1 VVGFREGSESP
12 EEPPRSATVISTQ
25 IIIGIAIAIASLC
38 HALALKIAMKL
49 MVEVP
54 VKYGKAYLIV
64 LVEDLAVGSVVAGLL
79 FAGFGGPTLAI
90 IAAILTY
97 LLVGAACIGTAIAGI
112 DGARLGVGNGV
123 LIQAIQVPIIV
134 PFLILGSFLR
144 DLIAILGA

>member
-1 VVGFREGSESP
+1 MSP
-12 EEPPRSATVISTQ
+12 EDPARSATVNATQ
-25 IIIGIAIAIASLC
+25 IIIAIAIASLC
-38 HALALKIAMKL
+38 HALALKIATKL

-64 LVEDLAVGSVVAGLL
+64 LVEYLAVGSVAAALW
-79 FAGFGGPTLAI
+79 FAGVGPTLAI
-90 IAAILTY
+90 IAGTFTY
-97 LLVGAACIGTAIAGI
+97 LLVGAACIGTAVPGI

-144 DLIAILGA
+144 DLGAILGV

>member
-1 VVGFREGSESP
+1 MGP
-12 EEPPRSATVISTQ
+12 EDPARSATVNSTQ
-25 IIIGIAIAIASLC
+25 ITIAIVIASLC
-38 HALALKIAMKL
+38 HALALKIATKL

-64 LVEDLAVGSVVAGLL
+64 LVEYLAVGSVAAGVL
-79 FAGFGGPTLAI
+79 FAGVGGATLAI
-90 IAAILTY
+90 IAAAFTY
-97 LLVGAACIGTAIAGI
+97 LLVGAACIGTAIPGI

-144 DLIAILGA
+144 DLSAILGV

>member
-1 VVGFREGSESP
+1 MSP
-12 EEPPRSATVISTQ
+12 EDPPRSATVNSTQ
-25 IIIGIAIAIASLC
+25 IVIAIVIASLF
-38 HALALKIAMKL
+38 HALTLKIATKL

-64 LVEDLAVGSVVAGLL
+64 LVEYLAVGSAAAGLV
-79 FAGFGGPTLAI
+79 FAGVGGPTLAI
-90 IAAILTY
+90 IAGTFTY
-97 LLVGAACIGTAIAGI
+97 LLVGAACIGTAIPGI

-144 DLIAILGA
+144 DLIAILGV

>member
-1 VVGFREGSESP
+1 MS
-12 EEPPRSATVISTQ
+12 STE
-25 IIIGIAIAIASLC
+25 IIIAIAIAIAMASLC
-38 HALALKIAMKL
+38 HALALKIATKL

-64 LVEDLAVGSVVAGLL
+64 LIEYLAVGGVVAGLW
-79 FAGFGGPTLAI
+79 FADIGGLTPAI
-90 IAAILTY
+90 IAAAFTY
-97 LLVGAACIGTAIAGI
+97 LLVGAACIGTAIPGI

-144 DLIAILGA
+144 DLLAISGV

>member
-1 VVGFREGSESP
+1 MSVSP
-12 EEPPRSATVISTQ
+12 EDPARRATVSSTQ
-25 IIIGIAIAIASLC
+25 IIIAIVLASLC
-38 HALALKIAMKL
+38 HALALKIATKL

-64 LVEDLAVGSVVAGLL
+64 LVEYLAVGSVAAGLL
-79 FAGFGGPTLAI
+79 FAGVGGPTLAI
-90 IAAILTY
+90 IAGTFTY
-97 LLVGAACIGTAIAGI
+97 LLVGAACIGTAIPGI

-144 DLIAILGA
+144 DLSAILGV

>member
-1 VVGFREGSESP
+1 VVVFREGSGSP
-12 EEPPRSATVISTQ
+12 EDPPRNAKVRSTQ
-25 IIIGIAIAIASLC
+25 VIIAIAIASLC
-38 HALALKIAMKL
+38 HALALKIATKL

-64 LVEDLAVGSVVAGLL
+64 LVEYLAVGSVVAGLL
-79 FAGFGGPTLAI
+79 FAGFGGTTLAI
-90 IAAILTY
+90 IAATLTY
-97 LLVGAACIGTAIAGI
+97 LLVGAACIGMAIPGI

-144 DLIAILGA
+144 DVIAILDV

>member
-1 VVGFREGSESP
+1 MRP
-12 EEPPRSATVISTQ
+12 EDPARSATVSSTE
-25 IIIGIAIAIASLC
+25 IIIAIAIAIAIASLC
-38 HALALKIAMKL
+38 HALALKIATKL

-64 LVEDLAVGSVVAGLL
+64 LVEYLAVGGVVAGLW
-79 FAGFGGPTLAI
+79 FADIGGLTPAI
-90 IAAILTY
+90 IAAAFTY
-97 LLVGAACIGTAIAGI
+97 LLVGAACIGTAIPGI

-144 DLIAILGA
+144 DLLAIPGV

>member
-1 VVGFREGSESP
+1 VVGFREVSVRP
-12 EEPPRSATVISTQ
+12 EDPARSATVSSTE
-25 IIIGIAIAIASLC
+25 IIITITIAIASLS
-38 HALALKIAMKL
+38 HAFALKIATKL

-64 LVEDLAVGSVVAGLL
+64 LVEYLAVGGVVAGLW
-79 FAGFGGPTLAI
+79 FADIGGLTPAI
-90 IAAILTY
+90 IAAAFTY
-97 LLVGAACIGTAIAGI
+97 LLVGAACIGTAIPGI

-144 DLIAILGA
+144 DLIAIPGV

>member
-1 VVGFREGSESP
+1 MSVRP
-12 EEPPRSATVISTQ
+12 EDPARSATVSSTE
-25 IIIGIAIAIASLC
+25 IIIAIAIAIAIASLC
-38 HALALKIAMKL
+38 HALALKIATKL

-64 LVEDLAVGSVVAGLL
+64 LIEYLAVGGVVAGLW
-79 FAGFGGPTLAI
+79 FADIGGLTPAI
-90 IAAILTY
+90 IAAAFTY
-97 LLVGAACIGTAIAGI
+97 LLVGAACIGTAIPGI

-144 DLIAILGA
+144 DLLAIPGV

>member
-1 VVGFREGSESP
+1 MIVFREMSVSP
-12 EEPPRSATVISTQ
+12 EDPPRTASVNSTQ
-25 IIIGIAIAIASLC
+25 IIIAIAIATASLC
-38 HALALKIAMKL
+38 HALALKIATKL

-64 LVEDLAVGSVVAGLL
+64 LVEYLAVGGVAAGLL
-79 FAGFGGPTLAI
+79 FADVGGPTLVI
-90 IAAILTY
+90 IAATFTY
-97 LLVGAACIGTAIAGI
+97 LLVGAACIGTAIPGI

-144 DLIAILGA
+144 DLIAIPGV